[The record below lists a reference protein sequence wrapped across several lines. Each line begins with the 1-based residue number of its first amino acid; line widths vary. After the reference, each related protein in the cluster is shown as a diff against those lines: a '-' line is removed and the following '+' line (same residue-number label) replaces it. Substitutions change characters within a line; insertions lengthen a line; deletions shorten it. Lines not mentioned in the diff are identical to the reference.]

1 MSVHKD
7 GRSSCGT
14 QQYWRA
20 RPAKGGPS
28 KGKFPSHEAGAAWLA
43 VGRGRTAATALGQ
56 LTWSANQPSLA
67 GWSEAAPVGCP
78 SRALGRNTSSRRSWA
93 PGRASAP
100 SASRQLRCLE
110 PQRPTARPAREK
122 RAKEPERAL
131 RAEPMMQ
138 FRRRARGLAWQ
149 RRGWPRP
156 GSWRSSRPRGLPA
169 PPRRSL
175 QRELKL
181 LLRAVRRR
189 GPLPHRLLPAFL

>member
-67 GWSEAAPVGCP
+67 GWAEAARVGCP
-78 SRALGRNTSSRRSWA
+78 LRALGRNSCSRRRWA
-93 PGRASAP
+93 AMQASTT
-100 SASRQLRCLE
+100 SASRRLRRLG
-110 PQRPTARPAREK
+110 PQRPRAHHGKKCGFCHAKFTEFGRRFLERGKCGWGDFTNEQREHISEISKAARSMDAPDGHLLRPAHRGGAPGKGKK
-122 RAKEPERAL
+122 RVNKEWG
-131 RAEPMMQ
+131 
-138 FRRRARGLAWQ
+138 RG
-149 RRGWPRP
+149 
-156 GSWRSSRPRGLPA
+156 
-169 PPRRSL
+169 
-175 QRELKL
+175 
-181 LLRAVRRR
+181 
-189 GPLPHRLLPAFL
+189 